1 MGVVPALRLCYVTDS
16 WCFCPWFLC
25 EYFTLPLLLGFLREK
40 GSHNELC
47 SATSPYFPL
56 TSLFLPLCLH
66 LSLSLYFHPH
76 SFFFFLFFFQPPA
89 LCLRTSIP
97 FLCSYLLPVGVI
109 VMGLEDVCDVIQ
121 TLQLCVRDAAPIAA
135 ASCPHLDHL
144 HPPPS
149 HGLYSDTRRHHLCA
163 ALSPLALMRLC
174 FTF

>member
-40 GSHNELC
+40 GSHNELYFALLP
-47 SATSPYFPL
+47 SNLSLPPSLPTS
-56 TSLFLPLCLH
+56 
-66 LSLSLYFHPH
+66 LSLSLF
-76 SFFFFLFFFQPPA
+76 SSTQFLFFFFFQPPA